1 MIEVEEMNITTKNF
15 VPLFRQMLNNLTAA
29 EFRALG
35 ESVGLRFREPIT
47 EPLHFVV
54 PHQIVP
60 NTNTMHAWVAGT
72 EVTGSILS
80 SNVLGT
86 KPFRYTNNVSFSNEK
101 KFGDQTS
108 PEAA

>member
-47 EPLHFVV
+47 CTSQSRCSFRHRRGAHKQDGEEP
-54 PHQIVP
+54 
-60 NTNTMHAWVAGT
+60 T
-72 EVTGSILS
+72 EENLTI
-80 SNVLGT
+80 
-86 KPFRYTNNVSFSNEK
+86 
-101 KFGDQTS
+101 
-108 PEAA
+108 